1 MSDSELQKVLEQVRS
16 RKISLPLAMEKIKKA
31 TSGDLGYARV
41 DLHRLK
47 RRGFPE
53 AVFCLK
59 KTPDHIAG
67 IIQRLDEAGQ
77 NILATRATPEMY
89 LETRKVVKGLRYI
102 ESAGAIVK
110 RNTPVKK
117 TGRIIVL
124 SAGTSDLPVAEEAV
138 VTAQEM
144 GSRVE
149 KAYDVGVAGV
159 HRLLDLGKKLKR
171 ARVLVVVAGME
182 GALASVVSGLVSA
195 PVIAVPTSVGYG
207 ASFGGIAPLLGML
220 NSCSAGVAVVNIDN
234 GFGAGYI
241 AHLINVCQK

>member
-1 MSDSELQKVLEQVRS
+1 MIDSELQKVLEHVRS
-16 RKISLPLAMEKIKKA
+16 KTISLPRAIEKIKKV
-31 TSGDLGYARV
+31 TSGNIEYARV
-41 DLHRLK
+41 DLQRLK

-53 AVFCLK
+53 VVFCLN
-59 KTPDHIAG
+59 KTPRHVAG
-67 IIQRLDEAGQ
+67 IIGRLDGAAQ
-77 NILATRATPEMY
+77 NILATRATREMY
-89 LETRKVVKGLRYI
+89 LEARKVVKGLRYI
-102 ESAGAIVK
+102 EGAGAIVK

-117 TGRIIVL
+117 TGRIMVL

-159 HRLLDLGKKLKR
+159 HRLLDMHDNLKR
-171 ARVLVVVAGME
+171 ARVIVAVAGME

-241 AHLINVCQK
+241 AHLINVRQK